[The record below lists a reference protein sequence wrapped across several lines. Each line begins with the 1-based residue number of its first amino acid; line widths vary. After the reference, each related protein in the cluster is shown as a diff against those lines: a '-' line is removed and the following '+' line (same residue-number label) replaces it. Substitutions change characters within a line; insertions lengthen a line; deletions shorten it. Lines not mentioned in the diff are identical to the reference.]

1 MQRTMDTNMESRKT
15 GGSVMKKST
24 RYEGALLDE
33 YDLELYSSY
42 SLNKLKRMFYKA
54 EKEDTQKKYFY
65 LISTLLPI
73 KEKEVLYTYG
83 LLKNGITKESLQ
95 QEGIDTEV
103 LEAASILYQSKIQH
117 IKENDLSK
125 AVKIA
130 ILHEDIIFF
139 TEEENTEKVKELQ
152 EKLAYIQGD

>member
-1 MQRTMDTNMESRKT
+1 
-15 GGSVMKKST
+15 MKKST

-33 YDLELYSSY
+33 YDLEPYSSY
-42 SLNKLKRMFYKA
+42 SLTKLKRMFYKA
-54 EKEDTQKKYFY
+54 KKEDTQKKYFY